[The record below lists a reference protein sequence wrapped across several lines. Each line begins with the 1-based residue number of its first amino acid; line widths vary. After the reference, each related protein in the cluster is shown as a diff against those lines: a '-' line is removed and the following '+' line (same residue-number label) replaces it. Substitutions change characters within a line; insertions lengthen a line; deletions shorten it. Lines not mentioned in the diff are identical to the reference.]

1 MTPGHFQAG
10 MFYLP
15 GWFDKADKQTQPLLH
30 SGSLF
35 IQPTPQDQQN

>member
-15 GWFDKADKQTQPLLH
+15 GWLYKVNKQIQPLLY

-35 IQPTPQDQQN
+35 IQPTPQNQQN